1 MEKHAICF
9 SRFWSHHILPTHNR
23 YAWEYH
29 LLLIK
34 LHPILGNTGD
44 YDVLQL
50 PFIYLAVAIGVVHLS
65 RACLVIV
72 RIGLDSD
79 QDQKEPSQDGAVFI
93 PHGGDW

>member
-1 MEKHAICF
+1 MPF
-9 SRFWSHHILPTHNR
+9 VFLDFGRMHILPTHNR